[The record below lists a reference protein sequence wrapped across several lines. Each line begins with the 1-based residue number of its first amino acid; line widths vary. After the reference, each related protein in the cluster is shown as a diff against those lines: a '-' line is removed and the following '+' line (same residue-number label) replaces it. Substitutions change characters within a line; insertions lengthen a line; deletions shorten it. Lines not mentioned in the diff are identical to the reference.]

1 MYNVKRI
8 GVWKYETKMS
18 RDWGGAAPPPRGRP
32 PPGPGGAGPPPTLS
46 HPLPIYLRYPLRVQ
60 FITNL
65 GLRWTFL
72 SQLEEAK

>member
-8 GVWKYETKMS
+8 GVWRYEPKMS
-18 RDWGGAAPPPRGRP
+18 WDW
-32 PPGPGGAGPPPTLS
+32 PPPTLS
-46 HPLPIYLRYPLRVQ
+46 HPLPIYLRHLLRVQ

-72 SQLEEAK
+72 SQLGGSK

>member
-18 RDWGGAAPPPRGRP
+18 RDWA
-32 PPGPGGAGPPPTLS
+32 PPPTLS

-72 SQLEEAK
+72 SQLEGAK